1 MAEIG
6 QGHAN
11 FLARSTN
18 IAEYSTNVRNLQ
30 GGMPILLYPTMT
42 HPGYVTE
49 NEGKRGINMP
59 ISKRLTN
66 GRSLPFNQTNINDYS
81 H

>member
-42 HPGYVTE
+42 HLG
-49 NEGKRGINMP
+49 
-59 ISKRLTN
+59 L
-66 GRSLPFNQTNINDYS
+66 SLKTVVSGMFRPEIELDHILSFC
-81 H
+81 